1 MKNLIIALLITSSLS
16 AQERLSIFVPMKTV
30 HFGSNLINIIPSEG
44 GRYGIVA
51 SYALKNK
58 LVVSTGVFENSYGDL
73 SPVATFGWFT
83 GTLKSSL
90 SFHIGVAGNYFKAHT
105 TKDEGNFLKRTGL
118 MPVTLLTYKW
128 YFHERVGLQFNLS
141 PIYLNVG
148 IVFKIK

>member
-1 MKNLIIALLITSSLS
+1 MKNLIIALLIATSLS
-16 AQERLSIFVPMKTV
+16 AQERLSIFVPKQTV
-30 HFGSNLINIIPSEG
+30 HFDKSLVNIIPSEG

-51 SYALKNK
+51 SYTLKNC
-58 LVVSTGVFENSYGDL
+58 LVHSAGIFENSYGDL
-73 SPVATFGWFT
+73 SPVYTFGWIT

-105 TKDEGNFLKRTGL
+105 DKSEGSFLRTTGL

-128 YFHERVGLQFNLS
+128 YFHEHVGLQFNLS

>member
-1 MKNLIIALLITSSLS
+1 MKNILIALLITTSLS
-16 AQERLSIFVPMKTV
+16 SQERLSIFVPMKTV
-30 HFGSNLINIIPSEG
+30 HFSSSLTNIIPSEG

-51 SYALKNK
+51 SYTLKNK

-73 SPVATFGWFT
+73 SPVCTFGWIT

-90 SFHIGVAGNYFKAHT
+90 SFHIGVAGNYFKAHEN
-105 TKDEGNFLKRTGL
+105 KDEGNFLKRTGL

-128 YFHERVGLQFNLS
+128 YFHESVGLQFNVS